1 MIVRVV
7 DQQLD
12 RALRFLKKKL
22 SRDGTL
28 REFRQ
33 HAFYER
39 PGVKKRR
46 KQRAAQRRL
55 RKLEQRLSAPRP
67 VRRHQRRNGG

>member
-7 DQQLD
+7 DRQLD

-22 SRDGTL
+22 SRDGML
-28 REFRQ
+28 REVRR

-55 RKLEQRLSAPRP
+55 RKLEQQLSTTGS
-67 VRRHQRRNGG
+67 VRRYRRRNGS

>member
-7 DQQLD
+7 DRQVD

-22 SRDGTL
+22 SRDGML
-28 REFRQ
+28 REVRR

-55 RKLEQRLSAPRP
+55 RKLEQQLSAAEP
-67 VRRHQRRNGG
+67 VRRHQRRNGT

>member
-7 DQQLD
+7 DHQVE

-28 REFRQ
+28 RELRRR
-33 HAFYER
+33 AFYER
-39 PGVKKRR
+39 PGVKRRR
-46 KQRAAQRRL
+46 KQRTAQRRQ
-55 RKLEQRLSAPRP
+55 RKLEQSLLANEAGRQPPR
-67 VRRHQRRNGG
+67 HHSG

>member
-7 DQQLD
+7 DRQVD
-12 RALRFLKKKL
+12 RALRVLKKKL

-28 REFRQ
+28 RELRRR
-33 HAFYER
+33 AFYER
-39 PGVKKRR
+39 PGVKRRR

-55 RKLEQRLSAPRP
+55 HKLEQRLSTNKP
-67 VRRHQRRNGG
+67 VTQFRRNDD